1 MSIRISIASEHRN
14 QARRAS
20 LLLGSAFLALAAT
33 TAHAAADDAAALA
46 ATASD
51 AAAGEG
57 EVIVVTGSRGE
68 GRTAEKS
75 LTPISVVSSADL
87 ERSGKQNLRDALAE
101 IVPSYAVTAGGYLG
115 QQGAA
120 VRSAR
125 LKGLDT
131 KHTLVLVNG
140 KRRHTTALSIST
152 EAPTDLDLIP
162 ANAVE
167 RIEVLSDGAAAQYGS
182 DAIAGVIN
190 IILKTNASGGAATL
204 GYGQYGSTVGDL
216 SDRGYFGRTW
226 TFQAQQ
232 GVGIGDGGFF
242 NFGADVRLQNA
253 TNAYGSYPLSTPIY
267 PKLPNG
273 SADPRETSISRYRQW
288 IGQPSANTYSFYY
301 NTEVPLG
308 DAATFYSNSTFAHRY
323 SEGPGYFRPALSPQT
338 NTTVYPDGYLPVF
351 ATNENDFQVVA
362 GFKGDDLGGW
372 SWDLSSTYGRDN
384 AKVFTNNSIN
394 VSAGSAAADKHD
406 FYDGSLINGQLVTG
420 LDLSKKFDSGLFGRP
435 LTVSLG
441 LEHRYET
448 YKIVAGE
455 PLSYQLGNFVWPVG
469 SPFAG
474 QRPNPGAQG
483 MGGFAPEVA
492 GSWSRQNFAAYIEL
506 NQQLTDR
513 WTANLAGRYEY
524 YTDFG
529 SAPSGQLSTRYEFS
543 DHFAIRGTFGTGFS
557 APTLQQQ
564 HYSTRTGS
572 YSTDPVT
579 GVLSQRFT
587 VQATTDSAIGQ
598 VLGVQP
604 LKPEN
609 SINASIGFVAKP
621 FDGVTVTLD
630 GYLVDIT
637 NRIVTSPTL
646 TNVYVQQLLTAA
658 GIQNVNSVTFYMNGG
673 HTRTKGL
680 DLKVDYRHALG
691 NAGNLRWTLAANY
704 NATSLLSLNT
714 VPPALAASTDNY
726 QRALLSR
733 FTTFYPKIVASLAV
747 NWDWGRFNL
756 NAKETYWGSTEFL
769 SPNGSNLDQYNEP
782 AFTTNLNVSYA
793 LTDNVKFEVGGTN
806 IFGHRP
812 NELSAAAQKFAA
824 VPIADNAYNS
834 YAPYGYDGGFY
845 YARVN
850 LKW

>member
-1 MSIRISIASEHRN
+1 MSKRFSITGGLHRPSRN
-14 QARRAS
+14 SS
-20 LLLGSAFLALAAT
+20 LLVGGALLAFSASTVYAAEAGALGEA
-33 TAHAAADDAAALA
+33 
-46 ATASD
+46 ASD
-51 AAAGEG
+51 AGESDG
-57 EVIVVTGSRGE
+57 GTIVVTGSRGG
-68 GRTAEKS
+68 GRAAEKS
-75 LTPISVVSSADL
+75 LTPISVVGSEDL

-101 IVPSYAVTAGGYLG
+101 VVPSYAVTAGGYLG

-152 EAPTDLDLIP
+152 ESPTDLDLIP
-162 ANAVE
+162 ASAVA

-190 IILKTNASGGAATL
+190 IILKTNASGGDATL

-216 SDRGYFGRTW
+216 KDRGYYGKTW

-232 GVGIGDGGFF
+232 GVGIGNGGFI
-242 NFGADVRLQNA
+242 NFGADIRLQNA
-253 TNAYGSYPLSTPIY
+253 TNAYGSYPLTTPIY
-267 PKLPNG
+267 PKLADG
-273 SADPRETSISRYRQW
+273 SADPRETSKSRYRQW
-288 IGQPSANTYSFYY
+288 IGQPSADTYSFYY
-301 NTEVPLG
+301 NTEIPLS
-308 DAATFYSNSTFAHRY
+308 DAITFYSNATFAHRT

-338 NTTVYPDGYLPVF
+338 DTDVYPDGYLPVF
-351 ATNENDFQVVA
+351 ATKENDYQVVA
-362 GFKGDDLGGW
+362 GFKGEDLGGW
-372 SWDLSSTYGRDN
+372 SWDLSSGYGSNN
-384 AKVFTNNSIN
+384 AKVYTNNSIN
-394 VSAGSAAADKHD
+394 LSVGAANNDQRD
-406 FYDGSLINGQLVTG
+406 FYDGSLINGLLVTG
-420 LDLSKKFDSGLFGRP
+420 LDLSKKFDNGLFGRD

-441 LEHRYET
+441 LEHRYES

-455 PLSYQLGNFVWPVG
+455 LLSYQLGDFVWPVG

-492 GSWSRQNFAAYIEL
+492 GSWNRQNFASYIEL
-506 NQQLTDR
+506 NQQFTDR

-529 SAPSGQLSTRYEFS
+529 SAPSGQLSTRYEIS
-543 DHFAIRGTFGTGFS
+543 DRLAVRGTIGAGFS

-572 YSTDPVT
+572 YSTDPET
-579 GVLSQRFT
+579 GELSQRFT
-587 VQATTDSAIGQ
+587 VQATTDSTIGQ

-621 FDGVTVTLD
+621 LDGLSVTLD

-646 TNVYVQQLLTAA
+646 TNAYVQQLLTAA
-658 GIQNVNSVTFYMNGG
+658 GIANVNSVTFYMNGG
-673 HTRTKGL
+673 HTRTKGF
-680 DLKVDYRHALG
+680 DLKVDYRHAIG
-691 NAGNLRWTLAANY
+691 NAGTLRWTLSNNY
-704 NATSLLSLNT
+704 NSTSLIKLNT

-733 FTTFYPKIVASLAV
+733 FTTFYPKNVASLAV

-756 NAKETYWGSTEFL
+756 NVKQTHWGSTEFL
-769 SPNGSNLDQYNEP
+769 SPNGPNLDQYNEA

-793 LTDNVKFEVGGTN
+793 ITDNAKLEIGGTN
-806 IFGHRP
+806 IFNHRP
-812 NELSAAAQKFAA
+812 NEMSANARKFAA
-824 VPIADNAYNS
+824 VPIADHAYNS

-845 YARVN
+845 YARLN